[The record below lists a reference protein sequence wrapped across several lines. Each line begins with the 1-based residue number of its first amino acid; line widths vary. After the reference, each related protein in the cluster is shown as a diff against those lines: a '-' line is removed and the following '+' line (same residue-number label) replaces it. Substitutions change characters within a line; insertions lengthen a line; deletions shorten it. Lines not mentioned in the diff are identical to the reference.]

1 MAPTRP
7 FCPCRKPT
15 EVKGSTFPPRPKAPA
30 PAETLVHS
38 KAPPPAETLGDKL
51 AAYFIRYRVSNIDR
65 HRLVAHRLR
74 HRQHLSAITPGR
86 QSLNF

>member
-1 MAPTRP
+1 
-7 FCPCRKPT
+7 
-15 EVKGSTFPPRPKAPA
+15 
-30 PAETLVHS
+30 
-38 KAPPPAETLGDKL
+38 LGDKL